1 MRFSFFILH
10 CNFLSFLI
18 GDLVLHLNGRSD
30 VQNLFTER
38 VDDFIEILLLLVI
51 LVDHEDTPLLV

>member
-1 MRFSFFILH
+1 MHLSFFILH
-10 CNFLSFLI
+10 CNLLSFLI

-38 VDDFIEILLLLVI
+38 VDEFIEILLLLVI
-51 LVDHEDTPLLV
+51 LVDHEDTTLLV